1 MSAECQ
7 VHHINHLAS
16 RNQDTGEAWA
26 SLSQRMTDLLG
37 TSAGL
42 VGFSGRKQVGQLIQ
56 VLRAQQ
62 VESLGPKRCFDP
74 QKARG
79 HALASVAPGSRPL
92 ALPDTSQCLKA
103 LSQNTSPS
111 GRSTTHRPSQASL
124 SPQSPD
130 PSPWHPPH
138 HPLREE
144 SAPHALLRLC
154 PLQQH
159 HIRQL
164 CQVAQ
169 HAALSKS
176 ATNVL
181 SFMLCSEG
189 ICHSSESPRPSVGAG
204 VHRIVGRVEALGV
217 HHRLAM

>member
-1 MSAECQ
+1 MLGAETM
-7 VHHINHLAS
+7 L
-16 RNQDTGEAWA
+16 RPTE
-26 SLSQRMTDLLG
+26 
-37 TSAGL
+37 
-42 VGFSGRKQVGQLIQ
+42 GRG
-56 VLRAQQ
+56 R
-62 VESLGPKRCFDP
+62 
-74 QKARG
+74 
-79 HALASVAPGSRPL
+79 ALASGAPGSRPL
-92 ALPDTSQCLKA
+92 ALPDPSQHLKA

-144 SAPHALLRLC
+144 PPPTPSLRLC

-159 HIRQL
+159 RIRQL
-164 CQVAQ
+164 REVAQ

-181 SFMLCSEG
+181 SFMPCSEG
-189 ICHSSESPRPSVGAG
+189 ICHSSESPGPRVGAG
-204 VHRIVGRVEALGV
+204 VDRIVGRVEALGV